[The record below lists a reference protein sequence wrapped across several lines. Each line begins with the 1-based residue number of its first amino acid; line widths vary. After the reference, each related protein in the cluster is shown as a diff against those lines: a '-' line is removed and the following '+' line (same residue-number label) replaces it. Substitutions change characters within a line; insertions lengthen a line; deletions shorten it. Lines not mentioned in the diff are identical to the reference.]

1 MISDYLKFLFHNNFD
16 NLKLEFN
23 QRNYASLLLKS
34 TNNLLNGR
42 RHIHRKDSYI
52 NIHQISA
59 ILNKYFH
66 NFLYFKKTIH

>member
-34 TNNLLNGR
+34 TKNLLNGR
-42 RHIHRKDSYI
+42 HHINRKDSYI
-52 NIHQISA
+52 NIH
-59 ILNKYFH
+59 
-66 NFLYFKKTIH
+66 